1 MDPAKIVVSCGG
13 CVKIVENTFENEAQD
28 CAQRRCGE
36 DESQKIE
43 KRVSRE
49 KMTGEIL
56 GDWLRKEYHIEME
69 MCGADYVVSITT
81 FSDSMENLDRL
92 CTAFEEIDR
101 KIEITCS
108 EFEEKES
115 ESVDQKE
122 MELGAEFDLRKKWE
136 IPEICMTPA
145 KAVDAP
151 WEELPLEACEE
162 RISGEFVYLYPPGI
176 PIIAPGEKIKRE
188 MLQQIFYYKKIG
200 LPVQGMADKEANIL
214 RVCAE

>member
-1 MDPAKIVVSCGG
+1 
-13 CVKIVENTFENEAQD
+13 
-28 CAQRRCGE
+28 
-36 DESQKIE
+36 
-43 KRVSRE
+43 
-49 KMTGEIL
+49 MTGEIL

-69 MCGADYVVSITT
+69 MCGADYVVAITT
-81 FSDSMENLDRL
+81 FSDSMENLDLL

-101 KIEITCS
+101 KLEITCS

-115 ESVDQKE
+115 ESADQKE

-136 IPEICMTPA
+136 LPEICMTPA

>member
-1 MDPAKIVVSCGG
+1 
-13 CVKIVENTFENEAQD
+13 
-28 CAQRRCGE
+28 
-36 DESQKIE
+36 
-43 KRVSRE
+43 
-49 KMTGEIL
+49 
-56 GDWLRKEYHIEME
+56 
-69 MCGADYVVSITT
+69 
-81 FSDSMENLDRL
+81 
-92 CTAFEEIDR
+92 
-101 KIEITCS
+101 
-108 EFEEKES
+108 
-115 ESVDQKE
+115 

-136 IPEICMTPA
+136 LPEICMTPA

-151 WEELPLEACEE
+151 WEELPLEVCEE